1 MITLSPEH
9 AALRAA
15 AALAA
20 TLALLNS
27 GPPGA
32 QVYIYGN
39 TRPSNGAAAGA
50 DPLVVFVLARPA
62 GVIADGVLTLAAAND
77 ALILLTGVAA
87 WARIIAGG
95 TTVLDCDVSDP
106 TGTAMI
112 RLAMTQLYAGGS
124 VRMTAGVL
132 G

>member
-9 AALRAA
+9 ATLRAA

-27 GPPGA
+27 GATGA

-39 TRPSNGAAAGA
+39 TRPANGAAAGA
-50 DPLVVFVLARPA
+50 DSLVIFVLARPA
-62 GVIADGVLTLAAAND
+62 GVIADGVLTLAPAND
-77 ALILLTGVAA
+77 ALILLTGVAT
-87 WARIIAGG
+87 WSRIIVGG
-95 TTVLDCDVSDP
+95 ATALDCDVSDP
-106 TGTAMI
+106 AGTAMI
-112 RLAMTQLYAGGS
+112 RLATTQLYAGGS

>member
-27 GPPGA
+27 GASGA

-39 TRPSNGAAAGA
+39 TRPANGAAAGA
-50 DPLVVFVLARPA
+50 DPLVIFVLAMPA
-62 GVIADGVLTLAAAND
+62 GVIADGVLTLAAADD
-77 ALILLTGVAA
+77 ALILLTGAA
-87 WARIIAGG
+87 TWTRIVSGG
-95 TTVLDCDVSDP
+95 STALDCDVSDT

-112 RLAMTQLYAGGS
+112 QLATTQLYAGGS